1 MDALRAFAQ
10 AQVAEPP
17 TAQLL
22 WTAAVTVAPREDL
35 GTGPGGERFIIPITG
50 GLFWGG
56 SGHEALRGQVVA
68 GGADRQLWRPDG
80 MKELDALYE
89 MRCDDGTVLTVHN
102 RVLIDDSVAP
112 RYARSHVQVTAPE
125 GPHAWLNRRRL
136 VGTLQ
141 TLRPA
146 HEAVLIRV
154 WVLA

>member
-10 AQVAEPP
+10 AQPAEAP

-22 WTAAVTVAPREDL
+22 WTAAVTVAPRDDL
-35 GTGPGGERFIIPITG
+35 GAGPGGERFIIPITG

-56 SGHEALRGQVVA
+56 PGHEALSGQVLA
-68 GGADRQLWRPDG
+68 GSADRQLLRPDG
-80 MKELDALYE
+80 VKELDALYE
-89 MRCDDGTVLTVHN
+89 MRCDDGTTLTVRN

-112 RYARSHVQVTAPE
+112 RYARSHVQVTAPA

-141 TLRPA
+141 VLRPEF
-146 HEAVLIRV
+146 EAVLIRV

>member
-1 MDALRAFAQ
+1 MESLRAFAQ
-10 AQVAEPP
+10 AQMAEPP

-56 SGHEALRGQVVA
+56 PGHEALRGQVVA

-80 MKELDALYE
+80 
-89 MRCDDGTVLTVHN
+89 
-102 RVLIDDSVAP
+102 I
-112 RYARSHVQVTAPE
+112 E

-154 WVLA
+154 WALA